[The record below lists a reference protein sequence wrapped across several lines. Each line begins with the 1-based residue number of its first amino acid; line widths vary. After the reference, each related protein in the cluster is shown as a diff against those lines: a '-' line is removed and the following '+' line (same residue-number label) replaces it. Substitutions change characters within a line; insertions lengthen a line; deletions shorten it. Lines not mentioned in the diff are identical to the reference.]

1 MSHPTAAPLPTP
13 PAAPS
18 PGDHSARFLEHM
30 FLLKMQQTMAQ
41 RALRSSSSGLPLFAT
56 EQPHSYV
63 DGSVLPRIQRHIKH
77 GFENLESM
85 VQQTN
90 LRLDALFSLI
100 EDSCMPPLVSMPSN
114 MTGTAHETAD
124 DDLPEMP
131 PLVDHEGR
139 LYYLD
144 GRVETSAAPAVVVAE
159 LATTSKDVLQSS
171 APLPTCGNVGCIAV
185 EHSSV
190 LQHAVEQPHEPA
202 TAQSNA
208 DEDKMDDE
216 VSDAQMDDEV
226 SDAETEGTLPA
237 GSGEDADTETFDEP
251 TPSSLKAS
259 GWADDEW
266 EPTNVETERFVY
278 PGTSRRLSDRS
289 RKSSPHNFYSG
300 FRKPDQRSLA
310 GDDACEDGQGEEDPE
325 IRINR
330 IQIAL
335 LEAKLKLAK
344 KELEIAQRREAEGG
358 ESSMDEAED

>member
-1 MSHPTAAPLPTP
+1 MAHPTAAPLPTP

-18 PGDHSARFLEHM
+18 AGNHSARFREHM

-41 RALRSSSSGLPLFAT
+41 RALRSSQSGLPLFAT

-63 DGSVLPRIQRHIKH
+63 DGSVLARLQRDIKH

-90 LRLDALFSLI
+90 LKLDAFFSLI
-100 EDSCMPPLVSMPSN
+100 EDSCMPPLVSMPSTT
-114 MTGTAHETAD
+114 TGTAHELAD

-144 GRVETSAAPAVVVAE
+144 GRVETPAAHAVVVAE
-159 LATTSKDVLQSS
+159 LATTSTDVRQSS
-171 APLPTCGNVGCIAV
+171 APLPTCGNLGCITV

-190 LQHAVEQPHEPA
+190 LKHAVEQPHEPA

-208 DEDKMDDE
+208 GDGKMDD
-216 VSDAQMDDEV
+216 DV
-226 SDAETEGTLPA
+226 SDAETDDTLPA

-251 TPSSLKAS
+251 TPSSPKAS

-266 EPTNVETERFVY
+266 EPTNLETERFVY

-289 RKSSPHNFYSG
+289 RKTSPHNFYSG
-300 FRKPDQRSLA
+300 FRKPDQRSVA
-310 GDDACEDGQGEEDPE
+310 GNDAYEDGENEEDPE

-344 KELEIAQRREAEGG
+344 KELEIAQRNEADGG